1 MHAIQN
7 SSTFCGEFCSQG
19 RQQKERLWKVPKD
32 KKLRETA
39 VPHYVERGQKK
50 DQKFWDEILGDD
62 LGRTEEA
69 TALG

>member
-1 MHAIQN
+1 MQPRP
-7 SSTFCGEFCSQG
+7 ST
-19 RQQKERLWKVPKD
+19 EREALEGAED

-62 LGRTEEA
+62 SGA
-69 TALG
+69 